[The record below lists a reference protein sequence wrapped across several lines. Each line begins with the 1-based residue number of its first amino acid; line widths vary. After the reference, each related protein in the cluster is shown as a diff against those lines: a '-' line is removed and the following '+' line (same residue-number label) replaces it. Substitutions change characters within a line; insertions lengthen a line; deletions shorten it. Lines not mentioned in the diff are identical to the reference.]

1 MIKTSNAEK
10 FIILVNIKVIGH
22 GIMIQKELYL
32 LFTDL
37 IVKKFKSTININIH

>member
-1 MIKTSNAEK
+1 MIKTSKK
-10 FIILVNIKVIGH
+10 FIIPVNIKAIGH

-37 IVKKFKSTININIH
+37 IVKK